1 MMTRVEVERMLAR
14 AIALVILLATQL
26 RAVDSDF
33 RAGLWEGT
41 IERGR
46 GIDRIVL
53 LLTISVQARDSA
65 NPATSA
71 WARVESNS
79 GICGSN
85 KPDIEPNRVSFE
97 CMTWSKRGEA
107 EFAAGHFEGYFS
119 PRSNLVTGTWR
130 GEPIQLARPKQTDSP
145 WSEGDWVAAGA
156 GHTCVVRFFDGNG
169 SRLMNGAGAT
179 IDIYSKERAVFGKQ
193 LYSNALPR
201 GSNRPNFW
209 WDDTDKNIFS
219 GQLTADNSELSGG
232 WQGRDFL
239 CVTPDHRITFLRA
252 RSSL

>member
-1 MMTRVEVERMLAR
+1 MLAR
-14 AIALVILLATQL
+14 AIAPVILLATQL

-46 GIDRIVL
+46 GIERIVL
-53 LLTISVQARDSA
+53 LLTISVQSRGGPNA
-65 NPATSA
+65 ATSA

-85 KPDIEPNRVSFE
+85 KAEIEPNRVSFE
-97 CMTWSKRGEA
+97 CMTISKRAGA
-107 EFAAGHFEGYFS
+107 ESAAGHFEGYFS

-130 GEPIQLARPKQTDSP
+130 GELIQLTRPKQTDLP
-145 WSEGDWVAAGA
+145 WSEGDWVAENAGQ
-156 GHTCVVRFFDGNG
+156 TCVVRFFDGNG

-201 GSNRPNFW
+201 GSPRPNFS
-209 WDDTDKNIFS
+209 WDDTDKNTFG
-219 GQLTADNSELSGG
+219 GQLTADSSEMTGF

-239 CVTPDHRITFLRA
+239 CGSPDHKVTFRRA

>member
-1 MMTRVEVERMLAR
+1 MLAR

-26 RAVDSDF
+26 PAVDSDF

-46 GIDRIVL
+46 GIERIVL
-53 LLTISVQARDSA
+53 LLTISVHARDGP

-85 KPDIEPNRVSFE
+85 KAEIEPNRVSFE
-97 CMTWSKRGEA
+97 CMTWNKRGEA
-107 EFAAGHFEGYFS
+107 EAAAGHFEGYFS
-119 PRSNLVTGTWR
+119 PRSNLVTGAWR
-130 GEPIQLARPKQTDSP
+130 GEPIQLTRPKQTDSP
-145 WSEGDWVAAGA
+145 WSEGDWVAEGA
-156 GHTCVVRFFDGNG
+156 GPTCVVRFFDRNG
-169 SRLMNGAGAT
+169 SRLMGSGSAT

-193 LYSNALPR
+193 LSYNALPR
-201 GSNRPNFW
+201 GSSRLYFGW
-209 WDDTDKNIFS
+209 VDTDKNMFG
-219 GQLTADNSELSGG
+219 GQLAADNSELTGG
-232 WQGRDFL
+232 WDGRDFL
-239 CVTPDHRITFLRA
+239 CGSPDRRITFRRT